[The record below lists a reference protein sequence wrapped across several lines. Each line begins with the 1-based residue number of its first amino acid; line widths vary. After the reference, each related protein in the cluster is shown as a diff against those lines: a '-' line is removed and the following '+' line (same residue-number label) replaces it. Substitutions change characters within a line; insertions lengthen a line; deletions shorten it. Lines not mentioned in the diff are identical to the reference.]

1 MNRKGS
7 CFHVTGHT
15 AVTMVN
21 VGVRECYV
29 QSVVASGGG
38 PPVENALVI
47 GHGTNHDLV
56 VNALLLLFLFD
67 CLFVCCCLLLFFG
80 GCGLAFWCLLCI
92 FVWLFCCFC
101 FVLFCFC
108 YYYYYYYSN
117 FF

>member
-1 MNRKGS
+1 MDRKGS
-7 CFHVTGHT
+7 CFHVTGQT

-29 QSVVASGGG
+29 QSVVASGGS

-56 VNALLLLFLFD
+56 LNALLLLFLFD
-67 CLFVCCCLLLFFG
+67 CLFVCCCFFG
-80 GCGLAFWCLLCI
+80 CVGWPFSFCCVYLYGYFAVFVLLCYYYY
-92 FVWLFCCFC
+92 
-101 FVLFCFC
+101 

-117 FF
+117 IF